1 MQLAEILIN
10 FDYSGGDEATEIQ
23 RCLSVLY
30 QTPEGS
36 CPLDREFGLS
46 QEMLG
51 FPADVAQNGLA
62 LEILEKTKRYE
73 PRATIGKINFQMR
86 DDGSMEA
93 EVMITD
99 G

>member
-10 FDYSGGDEATEIQ
+10 FDYSGDDEAEIQ
-23 RCLSVLY
+23 RCLSTLY

-46 QEMLG
+46 HEMLG
-51 FPADVAQNGLA
+51 FPTDVAQNGLS

-73 PRATIGKINFQMR
+73 PRAAIGKINFRMR

-93 EVMITD
+93 EVMIN

>member
-1 MQLAEILIN
+1 MQLAEISIN
-10 FDYSGGDEATEIQ
+10 FDYQGKEAEEIQ
-23 RCLSVLY
+23 RCLATLY
-30 QTPEGS
+30 QTPEGT

-51 FPADVAQNGLA
+51 FPTDVAQNGLS
-62 LEILEKTKRYE
+62 LEILEKTRRYE
-73 PRATIGKINFQMR
+73 PRATIKEITYKMR
-86 DDGSMEA
+86 EDGSMEA